1 MLPSA
6 GLRRCSPTIAEPGT
20 PGDIDIVLYRRW
32 ILIALA
38 LCGCHAE
45 LDWREVAPK
54 EADFSV
60 LLPARAHEASRPLAG
75 FKGDPVMHLWS
86 AKAADTLFGAGYA
99 DFDAADARMLALMRD
114 ALVRNIGGK
123 IVTERAVKT
132 DMTEGVEFVAEGSI
146 GDARAVLHGRVLM
159 AGRRVYQ
166 LAVIGPVHSVST
178 ADREMFLE
186 SFRLRT
192 PAR

>member
-6 GLRRCSPTIAEPGT
+6 GLHRCSPTIAEPRTSG
-20 PGDIDIVLYRRW
+20 GIDTVLRLGC
-32 ILIALA
+32 ILLAVA

-45 LDWREVAPK
+45 LDWREVAPH
-54 EADFSV
+54 EGGFSV

-86 AKAADTLFGAGYA
+86 AKAADTLFGAGYV
-99 DFDAADARMLALMRD
+99 DFDATDARMLAAIRD

-123 IVTERAVKT
+123 IVAERAVKT
-132 DMTEGVEFVAEGSI
+132 GVTEGVEFVAEGSI
-146 GDARAVLHGRVLM
+146 SNAPAVLHGRVLVS
-159 AGRRVYQ
+159 ARRVYQ
-166 LAVIGPVHSVST
+166 LAVIGPAHSVT
-178 ADREMFLE
+178 AADREMFLE

-192 PAR
+192 APQ